1 MRIAIF
7 TDTYTPEINGVA
19 LTLERYVNYLDNQG
33 IEYRLFAPTSPSPV
47 PNAPEILR
55 LTSVP
60 FLLYRNCRLAL
71 PNPAPI
77 KQVLDDFKPNL
88 IHIATPFTL
97 GLCGLHY
104 GKKHQIPMVAS
115 YHTHFDNY
123 LEYYHLHFLKYYAQ
137 KYLDW
142 FHRPFE
148 KIYVPSQSTK
158 EKLILQNSN
167 QSYEIWS
174 RGVDH
179 HFFSPFKRCKHL
191 FKEHYQIYENNIILY
206 VGRIAAEKDIDIV
219 LETFEHLPDKVK
231 KDSHLV
237 MVGDGPLFPALS
249 SAHHDKV
256 TWTGFIKGE
265 ALAQIYASSDLF
277 LFPSPTETFGN
288 VVLEALASGLP
299 VITAS
304 TGGVKHLVT
313 DKVTGYLCEPKQVD
327 MFVERTT
334 TLLSNPSLRHH
345 FSKAARQF
353 AMTQSWEHIFQQ
365 LIASFRDITKENQ
378 EFSPIVKKMSV

>member
-7 TDTYTPEINGVA
+7 TDTYTPEVNGVA
-19 LTLERYVNYLDNQG
+19 LTLERYVDYLDNQN
-33 IEYRLFAPTSPSPV
+33 IDYRLFAPAPSVPV
-47 PNAPEILR
+47 PIVPEILR
-55 LTSVP
+55 LTSIP
-60 FLLYRNCRLAL
+60 FLLYRNCRIAL

-77 KQVLDDFKPNL
+77 KHVLDDFKPNL

-97 GLCGLHY
+97 GLSGLHY

-123 LEYYHLHFLKYYAQ
+123 LDYYQLHFLKNYAQ

-158 EKLILQNSN
+158 EKLMMQNPI

-179 HFFSPFKRCKHL
+179 TLFSPLKRCKDL
-191 FKEHYQIYENNIILY
+191 WKQRYQIYENNIILY
-206 VGRIAAEKDIDIV
+206 VGRIAAEKDIDVV
-219 LETFEHLPDKVK
+219 LETFDHLPHKVK

-237 MVGDGPLFPALS
+237 MVGDGPLFSALS
-249 SAHHDKV
+249 KVHRDKV

-313 DKVTGYLCEPKQVD
+313 DKVTGFLCEPKQVD

-334 TLLSNPSLRHH
+334 LLLDSPSLRDH
-345 FSKAARQF
+345 FAQAARQF
-353 AMTQSWEHIFQQ
+353 AMFQSWEHIFQQ
-365 LIASFRDITKENQ
+365 LIASFKAITKENQ
-378 EFSPIVKKMSV
+378 EFPPIVKKISV